1 MRIPN
6 LVWIRPAVWAVGR
19 ERQTNK
25 QTNRRQG
32 QNKGLQTLDL
42 RCATVFAQIQQA
54 RWRLG
59 SPRAATVLA
68 TMRSGWPEAAE
79 LHSVGVDTVV
89 LSMSARDQVQRM
101 SALRSKTVSEFK
113 GCQREMLRRYR
124 KILKALTIPNF
135 VTYTTVLLVWMY
147 GGCTQSSS
155 GLEKSPSLKYVK
167 NHKFRPGYHSNE

>member
-1 MRIPN
+1 M
-6 LVWIRPAVWAVGR
+6 LRP
-19 ERQTNK
+19 
-25 QTNRRQG
+25 
-32 QNKGLQTLDL
+32 L
-42 RCATVFAQIQQA
+42 RCATAAARRANTQTESTTKTNGLLCDSALASLASRAEVQQA

-59 SPRAATVLA
+59 SPRAVTVLA

-113 GCQREMLRRYR
+113 GCQREMLKRYR

-155 GLEKSPSLKYVK
+155 GLEKSLSLKYVK
-167 NHKFRPGYHSNE
+167 NHKFRPGYNSNELTN